1 METKSL
7 ENFLKSFGNQVVRD
21 AKLKLNKA
29 KKGNTQLE
37 NSIRVEVVPTAKGFS
52 TKFYMYEYGEYLDKG
67 VSGTETEQS
76 FTNYRGGNEKTDFK
90 YTNRKGHS
98 QPPSGIIE
106 KWIKKKGLKGRV
118 NKKWKGAGNRGG
130 QFITDK
136 SFAFLIARGIGRHG
150 IKSLSFFQEPFGSGY
165 SKLKKEMLPKLKLD
179 IETYL
184 TTFYRPK

>member
-67 VSGTETEQS
+67 VSGTEIEQT

-90 YTNRKGHS
+90 YTNREGHS